1 MKSLAE
7 AAKISEPPES
17 KSKDMMDPFEPERV
31 AFSSWVP
38 LEMSQILTFRSEP
51 PVAIVR
57 P

>member
-1 MKSLAE
+1 MAE